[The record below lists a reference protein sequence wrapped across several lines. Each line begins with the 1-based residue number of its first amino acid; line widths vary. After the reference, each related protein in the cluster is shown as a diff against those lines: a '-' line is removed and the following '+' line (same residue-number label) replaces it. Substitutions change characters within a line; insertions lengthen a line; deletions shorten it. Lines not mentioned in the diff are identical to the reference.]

1 LKCLNPHMLSVLVSA
16 AISGKLL
23 EVNSRLN
30 AKGSLL
36 FDRQAMIV
44 FSVVMLVHDAQPFYV
59 FVHMAISLTIA
70 CLDFPLSPVREGH
83 LAIIYLTSA
92 EVKMLNE
99 TLTTRD
105 AYLELRGLK
114 PEDLN

>member
-1 LKCLNPHMLSVLVSA
+1 MLSVLVSA

-59 FVHMAISLTIA
+59 FLFTWLFH
-70 CLDFPLSPVREGH
+70 
-83 LAIIYLTSA
+83 
-92 EVKMLNE
+92 
-99 TLTTRD
+99 
-105 AYLELRGLK
+105 
-114 PEDLN
+114 